1 MAHWTATGTPSGRAR
16 ASADTASHVR
26 VGPPLPDARE
36 HVLARRRRVVRRSL
50 GGLILQPAALPALHA
65 AATPDARCGRYCGPT
80 GAVELRG
87 PLGFAEATASATD
100 TQAAIRLRTVNEQL
114 SGARAPSRL
123 TD

>member
-1 MAHWTATGTPSGRAR
+1 
-16 ASADTASHVR
+16 
-26 VGPPLPDARE
+26 
-36 HVLARRRRVVRRSL
+36 VRRSL